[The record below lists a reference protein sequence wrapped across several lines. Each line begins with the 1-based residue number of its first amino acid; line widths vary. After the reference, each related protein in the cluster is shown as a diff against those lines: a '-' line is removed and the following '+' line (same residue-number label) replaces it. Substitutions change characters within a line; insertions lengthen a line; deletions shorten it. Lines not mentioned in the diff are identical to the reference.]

1 MSTNISKKK
10 RDDLLDKIKQI
21 RAFIAAAP
29 QDENTGNLL
38 SYLSELEK
46 DVNGKKY
53 GLVFEEHREEIDE
66 VLDTHTPVLTED
78 ADLFIDHGVQMNFLI
93 EGDNLASL
101 QLLEKTHKGKIDL
114 IYIDP
119 PYNTGAKDFVY
130 DDAFVD
136 TTDGFN
142 HSKWLSFMKQRLS
155 LSKKLLAA
163 HGTIFISIDDNEFS
177 QLKLLCDEVFGANN
191 YVGTILWKKKTNG
204 NNMGW
209 LPPVHDYIL
218 CYSKE
223 IGKIYDF
230 GFEVS
235 EEDILKNYSNPDN
248 DPRGPWTTTDASR
261 TAERQQLYRKRNA
274 EEANSIPAKYIV
286 GYHDIP
292 DKDLTAY
299 PLVSTS
305 IAAKDVDYDLIVY
318 DTYDYLD
325 KLIGFK
331 LSDIFYAIFYQYY
344 EATSDERAL
353 RLAKYFKYGTDKE
366 REIWM
371 LRYGFSFEEIEWV
384 SECVDSIDETEIK
397 FNDKINALDDAQLK
411 SIEQYV
417 HE

>member
-163 HGTIFISIDDNEFS
+163 HGTIFISI
-177 QLKLLCDEVFGANN
+177 
-191 YVGTILWKKKTNG
+191 
-204 NNMGW
+204 
-209 LPPVHDYIL
+209 
-218 CYSKE
+218 
-223 IGKIYDF
+223 
-230 GFEVS
+230 
-235 EEDILKNYSNPDN
+235 
-248 DPRGPWTTTDASR
+248 
-261 TAERQQLYRKRNA
+261 
-274 EEANSIPAKYIV
+274 
-286 GYHDIP
+286 
-292 DKDLTAY
+292 
-299 PLVSTS
+299 
-305 IAAKDVDYDLIVY
+305 
-318 DTYDYLD
+318 
-325 KLIGFK
+325 
-331 LSDIFYAIFYQYY
+331 FYQYY